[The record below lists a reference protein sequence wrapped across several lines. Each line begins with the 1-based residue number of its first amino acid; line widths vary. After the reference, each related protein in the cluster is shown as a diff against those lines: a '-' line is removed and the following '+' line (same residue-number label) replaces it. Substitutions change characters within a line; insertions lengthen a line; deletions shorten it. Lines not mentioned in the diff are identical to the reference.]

1 MDRLWSEAVSA
12 RLRPR
17 RALEMAAV
25 FVLLSTGSI
34 AHAAPPKPPKP
45 SAKTAPKPPAPAPAT
60 KSYDEAVALSAAG
73 NHEAALA
80 IFRKLTLIDARRG
93 AASALDKLGRTDEAV
108 AEYEAYIA
116 GAPPSADEHVRA
128 ARARVA
134 ELRAVKR
141 KVRVVTVPPGAT
153 IEVTGQPA
161 SKSPADLELSV
172 GKHLLHASLAGSEP
186 ATREVEVLPGA
197 PPQEVMIDLDPAVAA
212 TPIAPAGS
220 AHASTTTAAAAAAP
234 PQGIDSL
241 GAPIVTGTL
250 GALSLGA
257 GIYFGLSALT
267 KKSAYDDNPS
277 ESRLASAETA
287 AALSTAGIVGG
298 VVLGAVT
305 VVLFLTTPAT
315 VDGPSRAAIRANG
328 LQLRF

>member
-1 MDRLWSEAVSA
+1 MSA
-12 RLRPR
+12 RLRSR
-17 RALEMAAV
+17 RAFEVAAV
-25 FVLLSTGSI
+25 FVLLSSSSL

-153 IEVTGQPA
+153 IEVAGQPA

-197 PPQEVMIDLDPAVAA
+197 PPQEVKIDLDPAVAA

-220 AHASTTTAAAAAAP
+220 AQASTTATATAAAAAP

-305 VVLFLTTPAT
+305 VVLFLTTPA
-315 VDGPSRAAIRANG
+315 VDGPSKAAIRANG